1 MEQFDIYQ
9 DISARTGGDIYI
21 GVVGPVRTGKSTF
34 IKRFME
40 TAVIPNIDNIY
51 KRERARDELPQS
63 GSGRTVM
70 TVEPK
75 FVPEEAVA
83 VSAAG
88 SSARV
93 RLIDSVGYLI
103 DGAMG
108 QMEDG
113 SPRMVTTPWFDHEIT
128 MNEAAELG
136 TQKVIAEHSTVGIVV
151 TTDGTVTDLPR
162 DSYLEAE
169 ARAVTELKA
178 LGKPFVI
185 IINTAEP
192 DSAASRSLKAQLEG
206 QYGVTCITK
215 NCIQLSEQDI
225 GDIFDALLLEFPMT
239 ELDVFLPDWVE
250 SLEDNDPL
258 KAQTWQ
264 ELMKAAK
271 AVAKLRDA
279 DGIAV
284 SAGAMENISR
294 AEITSRDLAR
304 GVAVLS
310 LEHPRE
316 LFYQILSGKTGME
329 VSGDGDLM
337 TLLKKMSA
345 VEREYSKVQGA
356 LEQVKAV
363 GYGIV
368 MPDTSEMT
376 LQTPEIIKSGGS
388 YGVKLK
394 ASAPSI
400 HMIRADIETEIS
412 PMVGSEQQ
420 SEELINYLL
429 GEYEG
434 DTQKLWDSNI
444 FGKSL
449 YELINEGLTAKLK
462 KMPDEARMKLKDTL
476 GRIINEGSGGL
487 ICIIL

>member
-1 MEQFDIYQ
+1 MEQFDLYQ

-40 TAVIPNIDNIY
+40 TAVIPNIDNVY

-136 TQKVIAEHSTVGIVV
+136 TKKVIAEHSTVGIVV

-162 DSYLEAE
+162 ESYLEAE
-169 ARAVTELKA
+169 SRAVTELKA
-178 LGKPFVI
+178 LGKPFVVV
-185 IINTAEP
+185 INTAEP
-192 DSAASRSLKAQLEG
+192 DSSAAQGMKSQLER
-206 QYGVTCITK
+206 QYGITCIAK
-215 NCIQLSEQDI
+215 NCIQLSQQDI
-225 GDIFDALLLEFPMT
+225 TDIFDALLMEFPMT

-250 SLEDNDPL
+250 SLADDHPL
-258 KAQTWQ
+258 KTDAWQ
-264 ELMKAAK
+264 ALMESAK
-271 AVAKLRDA
+271 AVIKLKDA
-279 DGIAV
+279 DKTAV
-284 SAGAMENISR
+284 SAAAVENVSR
-294 AEITSRDLAR
+294 AEVSHRDLAK

-310 LEHPRE
+310 LDYPRE
-316 LFYQILSGKTGME
+316 LFYQILSEKTGME
-329 VSGDGDLM
+329 VAGDGDLM
-337 TLLKKMSA
+337 ELLEKMGSI
-345 VEREYSKVQGA
+345 EKEYSRVQGA

-368 MPDTSEMT
+368 MPDTQEMT

-420 SEELINYLL
+420 SEELIKYLL
-429 GEYEG
+429 SEYEG
-434 DTQKLWDSNI
+434 DTEKLWDSNI

-449 YELINEGLTAKLK
+449 YELINEGLTTKLK